1 MYGAAASVVRGPAY
15 GVSDLGG
22 PMADRVTVGVLV
34 GGLEQ
39 GAAVAAATADASA
52 VVVQRLAAV
61 SLDGAAFGQV
71 DRAGPLAA
79 VLGLFVS
86 GVGYMGQR
94 VTERHAD
101 LSRRA
106 GTTAGQGDQ
115 MISTTTAVA
124 ERAAPGVDPRPAR

>member
-1 MYGAAASVVRGPAY
+1 
-15 GVSDLGG
+15 
-22 PMADRVTVGVLV
+22 MADGVAIGMQL

-39 GAAVAAATADASA
+39 GSAAAAATADASA
-52 VVVQRLAAV
+52 VVVHRLAGV

-86 GVGYMGQR
+86 GVGHMGRR
-94 VTERHAD
+94 VAEQHAD

-106 GTTAGQGDQ
+106 ATTAGQGDQ
-115 MISTTTAVA
+115 MTSTTTAVA
-124 ERAAPGVDPRPAR
+124 EQSALGVDTRPAG